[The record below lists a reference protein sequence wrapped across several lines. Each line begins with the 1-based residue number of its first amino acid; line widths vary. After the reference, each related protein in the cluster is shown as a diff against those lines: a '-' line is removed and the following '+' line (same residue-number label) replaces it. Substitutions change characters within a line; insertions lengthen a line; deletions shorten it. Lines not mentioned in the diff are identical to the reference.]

1 MIPSESWSR
10 GIMVKVECSVPHC
23 DFKTD
28 DVSEAI
34 AIALLANHGLAHQST
49 PPAIARGP
57 KLDRPKVNVGVST
70 EGWNVF
76 VRRWEVFRTG
86 SGIDNASAPAQL
98 FQCAG
103 IELGDNIL
111 KANPDAASDNLPQ
124 LLADKRSLAVIPVA
138 TGVLRTELLQ
148 LRQERDEAFRA
159 FTARMRGKAETCAFA
174 TKCECGKSVDY
185 TNQVIRDVLLN
196 GISDPD
202 IRREV
207 LGTKDILKTPVND
220 VVSLVENKEMARNAL
235 PSSTLYAVS
244 SFRRQQNPLT
254 GTTAAPPSHADRPP
268 THADGGKE
276 ARCPDCKNLFKIF
289 TEGARGWNTKPH
301 QVCVSCYR
309 ARRRSKRPLQA
320 PPASPTSVQAALEP
334 DPISQVAAF
343 QPHSVRSP
351 HPRRRQRRH
360 RRRRASATHSTV
372 DRRSPVVLDH
382 HVFTKGEWK
391 WARLR
396 AHPRVSITISVD
408 ILAPAQHGSPAHKSE
423 AEVSAVVDTGAQSDL
438 WSLADFL
445 ACGFSR
451 DELNP
456 VSLGLSVA
464 NRSPISIEGAFFARL
479 TGKSR
484 NGEVTSCRSMVYVSS
499 SVNAMYLSCESL
511 LNFGILSH
519 DFPSFDNAS
528 TPSERCH
535 TDDHEVPNT
544 PCELPPI
551 NATRSINDGCNAPS
565 TLCNA
570 TCSCPQ
576 REVAP
581 PRPSELPFPCTS
593 DNNGRMKTWLLDS
606 YASSTFNTC
615 PHRALPCMEGP
626 PVEMHIDPAA
636 TPKACHTPANVPL
649 HW

>member
-1 MIPSESWSR
+1 MQGYHQVIRLFLHE
-10 GIMVKVECSVPHC
+10 GIMVKVECSGPHC

-49 PPAIARGP
+49 PPAIAGPVPAPVPRGP

-103 IELGDNIL
+103 LELGDSIL
-111 KANPDAASDNLPQ
+111 KANPDAASDNLSQ
-124 LLADKRSLAVIPVA
+124 LLAAMHSLAVIPVA

-159 FTARMRGKAETCAFA
+159 FTARVRGKAETCAFA

-185 TNQVIRDVLLN
+185 TNHVIRDVLLN

-244 SFRRQQNPLT
+244 SFRRQQNPPT
-254 GTTAAPPSHADRPP
+254 GTTAAPPSHTDRPP
-268 THADGGKE
+268 THAD
-276 ARCPDCKNLFKIF
+276 R
-289 TEGARGWNTKPH
+289 
-301 QVCVSCYR
+301 
-309 ARRRSKRPLQA
+309 
-320 PPASPTSVQAALEP
+320 ALEP

-343 QPHSVRSP
+343 QPDSARSP

-391 WARLR
+391 RARLR

-408 ILAPAQHGSPAHKSE
+408 TLAPAQHGSPAHKSE

-438 WSLADFL
+438 WSLADFP

-456 VSLGLSVA
+456 VSLGLSAA
-464 NRSPISIEGAFFARL
+464 NRSPISIEGAFFRQA
-479 TGKSR
+479 
-484 NGEVTSCRSMVYVSS
+484 
-499 SVNAMYLSCESL
+499 
-511 LNFGILSH
+511 
-519 DFPSFDNAS
+519 
-528 TPSERCH
+528 
-535 TDDHEVPNT
+535 
-544 PCELPPI
+544 
-551 NATRSINDGCNAPS
+551 
-565 TLCNA
+565 
-570 TCSCPQ
+570 
-576 REVAP
+576 
-581 PRPSELPFPCTS
+581 
-593 DNNGRMKTWLLDS
+593 
-606 YASSTFNTC
+606 
-615 PHRALPCMEGP
+615 HRKIP
-626 PVEMHIDPAA
+626 
-636 TPKACHTPANVPL
+636 
-649 HW
+649 